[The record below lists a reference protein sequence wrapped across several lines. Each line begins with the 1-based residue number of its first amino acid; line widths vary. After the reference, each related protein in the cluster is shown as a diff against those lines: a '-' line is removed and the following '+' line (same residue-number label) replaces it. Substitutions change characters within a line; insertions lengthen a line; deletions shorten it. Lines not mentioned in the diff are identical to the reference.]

1 MDESRVRNEIVS
13 GNISLGIELGSTR
26 IKAVLVSDDFQTIAS
41 GDYLWE
47 NELDNGI
54 WTYPLEKVWDGIQ
67 TSYATL
73 ALEVHDKFGV
83 DIQKIG
89 SIGVSAMMHGYM
101 AFDKNDEILVPFRT
115 WRNNI
120 TGDAA
125 EALTKLFNFN
135 IPERWSIAHLYQ
147 AILNDEKHVKDVDFI
162 TTLAGY
168 VTWKL
173 SGEKVIGVG
182 DASGMFP
189 IDESTV
195 NYNKEMADKFS
206 SLPDVKKYSW
216 NLLDIL
222 PTVLP
227 AGKKAGEL
235 TDEGAKLLDQSGTLQ
250 GGSLIAPPEGDAGT
264 GMVATNSVKK
274 RTGNISAGT
283 SAFSMVV
290 LDSPMKAVHRDI
302 DMVTTPDGVPV
313 AMVHTNNS
321 SSDINAW
328 VGLLGEFAKALGLQ
342 LKPDDLYGTLFAES
356 VKGDQD
362 AGGLVNFAY
371 LSGENI
377 TRMPEGRPLFV
388 RKPDSKLN
396 LANFIKEQIYS
407 AFAPLKIGMDIL
419 LREEHIK
426 TNVLVAQGGIFKTPV
441 VAQQVLA
448 DALNTPI
455 SVMENAGEGGPWGM
469 AVLALF
475 CVNRK
480 NGEALEDY
488 LANRVFKDSTTA
500 TLYPEEA
507 SVQDYDKFIDNYKAA
522 LPVEAEAVK
531 AMKMK
536 N

>member
-73 ALEVHDKFGV
+73 ALQVHDKFGV
-83 DIQKIG
+83 DIKKIG

-101 AFDKNDEILVPFRT
+101 AFDKNGEILVPFRT

-147 AILNDEKHVKDVDFI
+147 AILNDEKHVKDIDFM

-189 IDESTV
+189 IDEATV
-195 NYNKEMADKFS
+195 TYNKKMADKFS
-206 SLPDVKKYSW
+206 SLPEVKKYPW

-227 AGKKAGEL
+227 AGKK
-235 TDEGAKLLDQSGTLQ
+235 
-250 GGSLIAPPEGDAGT
+250 
-264 GMVATNSVKK
+264 
-274 RTGNISAGT
+274 
-283 SAFSMVV
+283 
-290 LDSPMKAVHRDI
+290 
-302 DMVTTPDGVPV
+302 PV
-313 AMVHTNNS
+313 S
-321 SSDINAW
+321 
-328 VGLLGEFAKALGLQ
+328 
-342 LKPDDLYGTLFAES
+342 
-356 VKGDQD
+356 
-362 AGGLVNFAY
+362 
-371 LSGENI
+371 
-377 TRMPEGRPLFV
+377 
-388 RKPDSKLN
+388 
-396 LANFIKEQIYS
+396 
-407 AFAPLKIGMDIL
+407 
-419 LREEHIK
+419 
-426 TNVLVAQGGIFKTPV
+426 
-441 VAQQVLA
+441 
-448 DALNTPI
+448 
-455 SVMENAGEGGPWGM
+455 
-469 AVLALF
+469 
-475 CVNRK
+475 
-480 NGEALEDY
+480 
-488 LANRVFKDSTTA
+488 
-500 TLYPEEA
+500 
-507 SVQDYDKFIDNYKAA
+507 
-522 LPVEAEAVK
+522 
-531 AMKMK
+531 
-536 N
+536 

>member
-73 ALEVHDKFGV
+73 ALQVHDKFGV
-83 DIQKIG
+83 DIKKIG

-101 AFDKNDEILVPFRT
+101 AFDKNGEILVPFRT

-147 AILNDEKHVKDVDFI
+147 AILNDEKHVKDIDFM

-189 IDESTV
+189 IDEATV
-195 NYNKEMADKFS
+195 TYNKKMADKFS
-206 SLPDVKKYSW
+206 SLPEVKKYPW

-235 TDEGAKLLDQSGTLQ
+235 TDDGAKLLDQSGTLQ

-264 GMVATNSVKK
+264 CMVATNSVKK

-290 LDSPMKAVHRDI
+290 VNPRW
-302 DMVTTPDGVPV
+302 TPHYSLINCSNHCFVP
-313 AMVHTNNS
+313 AS
-321 SSDINAW
+321 S
-328 VGLLGEFAKALGLQ
+328 
-342 LKPDDLYGTLFAES
+342 AES
-356 VKGDQD
+356 IS
-362 AGGLVNFAY
+362 N
-371 LSGENI
+371 
-377 TRMPEGRPLFV
+377 P
-388 RKPDSKLN
+388 
-396 LANFIKEQIYS
+396 
-407 AFAPLKIGMDIL
+407 IG
-419 LREEHIK
+419 
-426 TNVLVAQGGIFKTPV
+426 
-441 VAQQVLA
+441 
-448 DALNTPI
+448 
-455 SVMENAGEGGPWGM
+455 
-469 AVLALF
+469 
-475 CVNRK
+475 
-480 NGEALEDY
+480 
-488 LANRVFKDSTTA
+488 
-500 TLYPEEA
+500 
-507 SVQDYDKFIDNYKAA
+507 
-522 LPVEAEAVK
+522 
-531 AMKMK
+531 
-536 N
+536 

>member
-67 TSYATL
+67 TSYANL

-83 DIQKIG
+83 DIKKIG

-182 DASGMFP
+182 DASGIFP

-206 SLPDVKKYSW
+206 SLPDVKKYPW

-302 DMVTTPDGVPV
+302 DMVTTPDGAPV

-328 VGLLGEFAKALGLQ
+328 VGLFGEFAKALGLQ

-455 SVMENAGEGGPWGM
+455 AVMENAGEGDPWGM

-500 TLYPEEA
+500 TLYSEEA
-507 SVQDYDKFIDNYKAA
+507 SVQGYDKFIDNYKAA

-531 AMKMK
+531 SMKMK

>member
-1 MDESRVRNEIVS
+1 MDESRVRDEIVS
-13 GNISLGIELGSTR
+13 GNISLGLELGSTR
-26 IKAVLVSDDFQTIAS
+26 IKAVLVTDDFQTIAS

-54 WTYPLEKVWDGIQ
+54 WTYPIDKIWDGIQ

-73 ALEVHDKFGV
+73 ALEVHDKYGC
-83 DIQKIG
+83 DLQKIG

-101 AFDKNDEILVPFRT
+101 AFDKNDELLVPFRT

-120 TGDAA
+120 TGQAA
-125 EALTKLFNFN
+125 EALTNLFDFN

-147 AILNDEKHVKDVDFI
+147 AILNNEGHVKNVDFM

-173 SGEKVIGVG
+173 SGQKVIGVG

-189 IDESTV
+189 IDEKTV
-195 NYNKEMADKFS
+195 DFNKDMLSKFS
-206 SLPDVKKYSW
+206 ALPEVQKYPW
-216 NLLDIL
+216 EIEDIL
-222 PTVLP
+222 PKVMS
-227 AGKKAGEL
+227 AGQKAGEL
-235 TDEGAKLLDQSGTLQ
+235 TDAGAKLLDQSGELQ

-264 GMVATNSVKK
+264 GMVSTNSVKK

-290 LDSPMKAVHRDI
+290 LDRPMKAVHRDI
-302 DMVTTPDGVPV
+302 DMVTTPDGAPV

-328 VGLLGEFAKALGLQ
+328 VGLFGEFAKALGLQ

-388 RKPDSKLN
+388 RKPDSKLT

-426 TNVLVAQGGIFKTPV
+426 TSVLVAQGGIFKTPV

-469 AVLALF
+469 AVLALY
-475 CVNRK
+475 CVNHK
-480 NGEALEDY
+480 DGEALEDY
-488 LANRVFKDSTTA
+488 LENRVFKDSTKA
-500 TLYPEEA
+500 TLYPEPA
-507 SVQDYDKFIDNYKAA
+507 SVQGYDKFIDNYKAA
-522 LPVEAEAVK
+522 LPVEEQAVK
-531 AMKMK
+531 SMKMK
-536 N
+536 

>member
-1 MDESRVRNEIVS
+1 
-13 GNISLGIELGSTR
+13 
-26 IKAVLVSDDFQTIAS
+26 
-41 GDYLWE
+41 
-47 NELDNGI
+47 
-54 WTYPLEKVWDGIQ
+54 
-67 TSYATL
+67 
-73 ALEVHDKFGV
+73 
-83 DIQKIG
+83 
-89 SIGVSAMMHGYM
+89 MMHGYM

-182 DASGMFP
+182 DASGIFP

-206 SLPDVKKYSW
+206 SLPDVKKYPW

-302 DMVTTPDGVPV
+302 DMVTTPDGAPV

-328 VGLLGEFAKALGLQ
+328 VGLFGEFAKALGLQ

-362 AGGLVNFAY
+362 AGGLC
-371 LSGENI
+371 LPG
-377 TRMPEGRPLFV
+377 
-388 RKPDSKLN
+388 
-396 LANFIKEQIYS
+396 
-407 AFAPLKIGMDIL
+407 KI
-419 LREEHIK
+419 
-426 TNVLVAQGGIFKTPV
+426 
-441 VAQQVLA
+441 
-448 DALNTPI
+448 
-455 SVMENAGEGGPWGM
+455 
-469 AVLALF
+469 
-475 CVNRK
+475 
-480 NGEALEDY
+480 
-488 LANRVFKDSTTA
+488 
-500 TLYPEEA
+500 
-507 SVQDYDKFIDNYKAA
+507 
-522 LPVEAEAVK
+522 
-531 AMKMK
+531 
-536 N
+536 